1 MQDLDREKG
10 KLKSCLTG
18 FLNRLYQENLKR
30 LTLRMWRVY
39 FNKKKSTSSKVA
51 YAINKLKR
59 MHEFAAL
66 TDNFCKAIRGNEN
79 LKIQSI
85 GDLKW

>member
-30 LTLRMWRVY
+30 LTLRMWCVY

-59 MHEFAAL
+59 M
-66 TDNFCKAIRGNEN
+66 KM
-79 LKIQSI
+79 K
-85 GDLKW
+85 